1 MAKVAKA
8 KAAEE
13 EKEAAKWEA
22 FKASWAGNV
31 EMVTIDGHD
40 GDVRVSLVGFV
51 GVSVDGPV
59 PVPSDAHSCHLEVEV
74 PLGGGPGLPRLEHE
88 YLRLGANDAR
98 IHAVVY
104 QDGVDQDGA
113 AILKHAYVYGNPYA
127 NVLTAIEMLTLD
139 DLARFSSSSPA
150 KRLLRTPVEERSYGI
165 GADELL
171 PGSCTVKLRLEQI
184 VEQIVVVNPALL
196 EALADAYA
204 STKIRTFELA
214 VQRGGI
220 LPMLMGAFCCR
231 HDI

>member
-1 MAKVAKA
+1 MMGRVDFAYTRHKVPKP
-8 KAAEE
+8 
-13 EKEAAKWEA
+13 KWCP
-22 FKASWAGNV
+22 SWTPWRAGDALDALSTP
-31 EMVTIDGHD
+31 ELA
-40 GDVRVSLVGFV
+40 VSI
-51 GVSVDGPV
+51 DGPV